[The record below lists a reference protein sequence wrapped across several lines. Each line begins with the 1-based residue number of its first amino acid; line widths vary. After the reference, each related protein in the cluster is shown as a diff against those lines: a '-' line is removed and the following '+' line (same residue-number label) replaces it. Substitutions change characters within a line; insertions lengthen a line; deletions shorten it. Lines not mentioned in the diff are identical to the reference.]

1 MKIINLLIIGWLN
14 NFVIV
19 QLIQMDTIRSRKTFK
34 FHCNYN
40 TNCLTIIYIMN
51 VTNSGYCIMY
61 RKIFHE
67 AELIY
72 SLESDIY
79 VKVFNQKE
87 LSIRL
92 LNGKFKFL

>member
-1 MKIINLLIIGWLN
+1 
-14 NFVIV
+14 
-19 QLIQMDTIRSRKTFK
+19 
-34 FHCNYN
+34 
-40 TNCLTIIYIMN
+40 
-51 VTNSGYCIMY
+51 MY